1 MHSGSKRTG
10 FILAVATATAAALA
24 WTPAAPAGAADETCH
39 GVPATIVVTGVSPGS
54 LGADG
59 TEGDDVIVVATS
71 DYLHVF
77 ALGGNDLV
85 CNGANT
91 YTDAGAG
98 DDVVWGGST
107 DTGISSN
114 GLYGGFGNDQL
125 YGGPGRD
132 DMTGGP
138 GDDVLSG
145 GAGNDE
151 LAGGDGNR
159 SDLAADPDHDSV
171 DAGPGD
177 DTVYDDVADDE
188 FHGGDGHDTFYL
200 SNFSDDPVDEHCYLD
215 NDPTPVLDVAT
226 GTVTGLGSD
235 TFDGFE
241 TYVGG
246 DYDQTLIGSDG
257 ADDLRSNRCGHALID
272 GRGGDDTLVGDS
284 VAGGTIRG
292 GDGSDLVTIAG
303 TYTVHGGS
311 GVDRVTLTSASRAT
325 TDGSRIFGGD
335 GSDWLVIDRPAYSV
349 TDLRSGLWKG
359 GKRRVVVDTIENA
372 RLLQGGNQL
381 HKPTIMV
388 GTAGAN
394 VLDGPPDYRLRGPR
408 TVLRGLGGPDTLL
421 GGPHDTADGGPGHDT
436 CRAPHRIH
444 CEAR

>member
-1 MHSGSKRTG
+1 MRTG
-10 FILAVATATAAALA
+10 FRLAAAFVTAAALM
-24 WTPAAPAGAADETCH
+24 WTPAGPATAADESCH
-39 GVPATIVVTGVSPGS
+39 GVPATIVVSDQSPDS
-54 LGADG
+54 PAPEG
-59 TEGDDVIVVATS
+59 TEGDDVIVVTTT
-71 DYLHVF
+71 DFVHVY
-77 ALGGNDLV
+77 ALGGDDLV

-91 YTDAGAG
+91 YTDAGDG

-107 DTGISSN
+107 DSIYSGN
-114 GLYGGFGNDQL
+114 GLYGGAGNDQL

-159 SDLAADPDHDSV
+159 SNLAADPDHDSV
-171 DAGPGD
+171 DAGPED

-215 NDPTPVLDVAT
+215 YDPTPVLDVGT

-272 GRGGDDTLVGDS
+272 GRGGADTLFGDS
-284 VAGGTIRG
+284 VAGGTFRG
-292 GDGSDLVTIAG
+292 GDGSDLITIAG
-303 TYTVHGGS
+303 TYTVRGGP
-311 GVDRVTLTSASRAT
+311 GRDVVTLTSASRAT

-359 GKRRVVVDTIENA
+359 GKRRVAVDTVENA
-372 RLLQGGNQL
+372 RLLQGGTQL
-381 HKPTIMV
+381 HKPTTIV

-394 VLDGPPDYRLRGPR
+394 VLEGPPDYPEPRPTHPAPRSPRSGHASRRPARHRRWRSWSRHLSGPA
-408 TVLRGLGGPDTLL
+408 PDQV
-421 GGPHDTADGGPGHDT
+421 
-436 CRAPHRIH
+436 
-444 CEAR
+444 